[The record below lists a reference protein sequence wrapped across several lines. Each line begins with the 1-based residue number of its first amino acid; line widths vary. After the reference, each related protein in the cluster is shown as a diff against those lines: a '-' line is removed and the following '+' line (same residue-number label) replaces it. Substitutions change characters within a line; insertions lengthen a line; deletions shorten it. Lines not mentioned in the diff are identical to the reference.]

1 MPGIY
6 DNEAFFA
13 AYGEMPRSR
22 EGLSAA
28 GEWSRFRGLFPGL
41 EGKRVL
47 DLGCGYGWHCAYAAR
62 MGADFVLGLDASK
75 KMIEKARAEH
85 SAPAIR
91 YEVGDLASY
100 SCPPETYDLVL
111 SNLALHYVEDLT
123 AVYRTVFR
131 ALRPGGCFLFNIEHP
146 VFTAGVGQDWVYDG
160 AGNAL
165 YWPVDGYYRPGP
177 RQTRFLGQAVTKQHH
192 TLTQILNPLP
202 QLGFRL
208 TAVEEAMPPEAV
220 QAEQPD
226 EMRRPMMLLVKA
238 VKD

>member
-13 AYGEMPRSR
+13 AYGEMLRSR

-62 MGADFVLGLDASK
+62 MGAAFVLGLDISE

-85 SAPAIR
+85 SAPTIR

-100 SCPPETYDLVL
+100 SYPPETYDLVL

-165 YWPVDGYYRPGP
+165 YWPVDGYY
-177 RQTRFLGQAVTKQHH
+177 
-192 TLTQILNPLP
+192 
-202 QLGFRL
+202 FR
-208 TAVEEAMPPEAV
+208 TERSEVIGAMFCGC
-220 QAEQPD
+220 
-226 EMRRPMMLLVKA
+226 RRLRRRAKRLKSNV
-238 VKD
+238 